1 MKNLNNSTITQNK
14 SNNQVRIIGGSLRG
28 QKIIFSN
35 TSGLRPTGNRIK
47 ETLFN
52 WISQYIQ
59 SSNCLDLFSGSGS
72 LGIESISHGARSV
85 TMIEKNHFA
94 FLAIKN
100 NCARL
105 NIKNITILE
114 ADAIKWITEENKG
127 ATFDLVFLDP
137 PFISGLISVSCEI
150 LEKNKFLSSPCYI
163 YVETTKKEKVL
174 CVPKNWILLKDKVS
188 GHVAYKLYLRN

>member
-1 MKNLNNSTITQNK
+1 LKNLNNTTFSQNK
-14 SNNQVRIIGGSLRG
+14 SKNQVRINGGSLRG

-52 WISQYIQ
+52 WIGQHVEN
-59 SSNCLDLFSGSGS
+59 SNCLDLFSGSGS
-72 LGIESISHGARSV
+72 LGIESISHGAKSV

-100 NCARL
+100 SCARL
-105 NIKNITILE
+105 NIKNVTIIE
-114 ADAIKWITEENKG
+114 ADAIKWISEESNG

-137 PFISGLISVSCEI
+137 PFMSDLVPVCCNI
-150 LEKNKFLSSPCYI
+150 LEKNKLLSSPCYI
-163 YVETTKKEKVL
+163 YVETSKKQKGL
-174 CVPKNWILLKDKVS
+174 CVPENWILLKDKVT
-188 GHVAYKLYLRN
+188 GQVAYKLYLRN